1 MIRKKACWRP
11 LCSDEGVFLVED
23 VGGWL
28 CVEHYR
34 RVAHLQT
41 PRVLIYSCKITTRPR
56 LGPVGQIAAIS
67 AMPTKHVET
76 TCPYCL
82 RRGWHTRTIA
92 YAGAAPM
99 YKCSACR
106 KEHHKETRPDIG

>member
-23 VGGWL
+23 IGGWL

-41 PRVLIYSCKITTRPR
+41 PRAHLFVQDYYS
-56 LGPVGQIAAIS
+56 AA
-67 AMPTKHVET
+67 ARA
-76 TCPYCL
+76 
-82 RRGWHTRTIA
+82 RRANRRNLSHA
-92 YAGAAPM
+92 
-99 YKCSACR
+99 
-106 KEHHKETRPDIG
+106 D